1 MCLKL
6 EVTLPTI
13 ENFLLMYTLRV
24 GCIIIL
30 VWTMLRS
37 LLCYLFFVD
46 AILEILLKRKLVP
59 ILVTDPKA
67 KIIDKDSIMIV
78 YFIYIGML
86 LAESFL
92 FVASWYLARGLYLY
106 RSDYFVPYL
115 VCRMATWAVEVLLLV
130 VLCIIHKFLIGWYLG
145 ILFFVI
151 LEFYAFIVVYSYYC
165 ELWDCDHPCKQ
176 EDDSS
181 HFNICSSS

>member
-13 ENFLLMYTLRV
+13 EKFLLMYTLRV

-46 AILEILLKRKLVP
+46 AILEILLKRKVVP

-92 FVASWYLARGLYLY
+92 FVASWYLARGLYLIRLFRPLPGVSDGY
-106 RSDYFVPYL
+106 VGSRSITLGRAVHHPQVSHWL
-115 VCRMATWAVEVLLLV
+115 VLRNTVLL
-130 VLCIIHKFLIGWYLG
+130 
-145 ILFFVI
+145 

>member
-130 VLCIIHKFLIGWYLG
+130 VLCIIHKFLIG
-145 ILFFVI
+145 
-151 LEFYAFIVVYSYYC
+151 
-165 ELWDCDHPCKQ
+165 
-176 EDDSS
+176 
-181 HFNICSSS
+181 CSRVLRIHRGVQLLLRAVGL